1 MKYRGL
7 FALVIA
13 IALAPAGF
21 AKTDSLALIPNDAVT
36 VGVVRLAD
44 MRTSPLSSML
54 FQQTDKIASN
64 GDAQR
69 FLDDAGL
76 QPTKDVDVLV
86 VSTVP
91 RTNLG
96 NDTNVLIAAD
106 GRFNVDRIAA
116 AIMSRGAVKKN
127 GYFVLP
133 ESKEGSSQHAGA
145 VAFPD
150 SHLAL
155 IGTEEAVTAAIA
167 NYAAGGTSFMTSA
180 GLGREV
186 ARIDPKATA
195 WAIVDVARAQRLTNA
210 PRVPAHGDSSG
221 LSSALKNIST
231 VALWATDT
239 GDSLK
244 LAGVGVGHDAETLQ
258 LVEDTLRG
266 ALAAIRLAVQDK
278 SPDLV
283 PVLRKFEVT
292 RSADAVS
299 ITGTIPAETLKTLLA
314 KQRAAH
320 AAHVDSTR

>member
-1 MKYRGL
+1 
-7 FALVIA
+7 
-13 IALAPAGF
+13 
-21 AKTDSLALIPNDAVT
+21 
-36 VGVVRLAD
+36 

-64 GDAQR
+64 GDAER
-69 FLDDAGL
+69 FLTEAGL
-76 QPTKDVDVLV
+76 QPTKDIDVLV

-91 RTNLG
+91 RANLG
-96 NDTNVLIAAD
+96 GDADVLIAAD

-116 AIMSRGAVKKN
+116 AITSRGAVIKN

-133 ESKEGSSQHAGA
+133 ESKREGGSQHTGA

-155 IGTEEAVTAAIA
+155 IGTEEAVVNALA
-167 NYAAGGTSFMTSA
+167 NYAAGGTTFLTAS
-180 GLGREV
+180 GLGREI

-195 WAIVDVARAQRLTNA
+195 WAIVDVARAQRLTHA
-210 PRVPAHGDSSG
+210 PRVPAHGESSG
-221 LSSALKNIST
+221 LASALKSIST

-266 ALAAIRLAVQDK
+266 ALAAVRLAVQDK

-292 RSADAVS
+292 RSNDSVS
-299 ITGTIPAETLKTLLA
+299 ISGTIPAETLKTLLA

-320 AAHVDSTR
+320 AAHEGSSR